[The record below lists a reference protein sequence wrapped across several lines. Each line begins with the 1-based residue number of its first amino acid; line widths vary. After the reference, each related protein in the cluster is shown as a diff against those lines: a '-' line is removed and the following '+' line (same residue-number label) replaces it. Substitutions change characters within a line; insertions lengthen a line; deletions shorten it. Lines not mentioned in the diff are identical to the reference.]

1 MSHGSTEKNE
11 PNLTPLLDVV
21 LQLVMFFMMCAN
33 FVMEQVNQEL
43 QLPVASAAK
52 PTEKS
57 DVDPIILN
65 VLKDGSVEIARVQ
78 YKTVG
83 AVESA
88 LRDEMRI
95 ARELARQLNRPG
107 DELRKKVVIRA
118 DKNADFGV
126 IFPIL
131 RVVRTIGF
139 TEIQLRAYR
148 SG

>member
-1 MSHGSTEKNE
+1 MSHGSVEKNE

-21 LQLVMFFMMCAN
+21 LQLVMFFMISAN

-43 QLPVASAAK
+43 QLPVATAAK
-52 PTEKS
+52 PTEKT
-57 DVDPIILN
+57 DTDPIILN
-65 VLKDGSVEIARVQ
+65 VLKDGTVEIARVQ

-95 ARELARQLNRPG
+95 ARELARQANRPG

-118 DKNADFGV
+118 DRNADFGQ
-126 IFPIL
+126 IFPLL

>member
-1 MSHGSTEKNE
+1 
-11 PNLTPLLDVV
+11 
-21 LQLVMFFMMCAN
+21 MFFMISAN

-43 QLPVASAAK
+43 QLPVATAAK
-52 PTEKS
+52 PTEKT
-57 DVDPIILN
+57 DTDPIILN
-65 VLKDGSVEIARVQ
+65 VLKDGTVEIARVQ

-95 ARELARQLNRPG
+95 ARELARQANRPG

-118 DKNADFGV
+118 DRNADFGQ
-126 IFPIL
+126 IFPLL